1 MASATTGNVRTDD
14 ARDPRPRATGPAM
27 EFAVERRGSPRM
39 MTPARVPVDACGSHS
54 RARSECRRPKGDR
67 LRIDVPDSTFE
78 KTPEAEHGGAEH
90 LVLSSRDRLAALAA
104 LASELGAADAHAD
117 ASALADRIAEGR
129 FFVACVGEFKRG
141 KSTLINALVERAVL
155 PTGIVPVTAVPTV
168 LRHGTAPR
176 ARVRHRDGGW
186 QEIAVETLA
195 DWVTEERNP
204 ANERGVA
211 AIEVFLPAATL
222 EDGISLVDTP
232 GLGSVFTSASERT
245 KAFVPHID
253 VAVLVTGVDP
263 PVSGDEL
270 SLLASLAPDVDT
282 VFVVV
287 NKVDRHAPEEI
298 EHAVAFIERVVSE
311 RLQSRPH
318 PPRLRVFRVSA
329 AAALHGEP
337 ARFEWD
343 ALGHALRDV
352 AAASGRSLLR
362 AAAARGV
369 ARLRERLRR
378 EIAVRREA
386 LTRPIAET
394 VARVDALRAMTA
406 DVEHRRVVLG
416 HLLAAEEQALHRTLE
431 EWRDRFMAECAGV
444 VEVELDGTL
453 AVIDT
458 GKRGPARRR
467 EAMDRARA
475 IAREQLRPW
484 FARVSEAGEAAYR
497 ELTAR
502 HVSVANEYLGRL
514 LPTIEPDS
522 SGVGDTAFDVDAG
535 FRVRSGFYHTDM
547 MTIGSPVAPG
557 AWTLDLVASPAVTTR
572 RIRRDALAY
581 LHRLLEVNT
590 SRVLGDIRDRVLESR
605 RGLQS
610 DVERFLRGMQEAAER
625 GLARARE
632 ARDGGERA
640 VQEELERLDRIAGRL
655 RSMADDSGAD

>member
-1 MASATTGNVRTDD
+1 MD
-14 ARDPRPRATGPAM
+14 
-27 EFAVERRGSPRM
+27 
-39 MTPARVPVDACGSHS
+39 H
-54 RARSECRRPKGDR
+54 

-78 KTPEAEHGGAEH
+78 RTLEVEHGGEEH
-90 LVLSSRDRLAALAA
+90 PMLSSRDRLAHLAA
-104 LASELGAADAHAD
+104 LANELGAADAHAD
-117 ASALADRIAEGR
+117 AAALADRIAEGR

-141 KSTLINALVERAVL
+141 KSTLINALVQRAVL

-168 LRHGTAPR
+168 LRHGATPR
-176 ARVRHRDGGW
+176 ARVRHREGGW
-186 QEIAVETLA
+186 EEIAVEALA

-204 ANERGVA
+204 GNQRAVA
-211 AIEVFLPAATL
+211 AIEVFLPAAML
-222 EDGISLVDTP
+222 EDGVSLVDTP
-232 GLGSVFTSASERT
+232 GLGSVFTSASETT

-298 EHAVAFIERVVSE
+298 GHAVAFIERVVGE

-318 PPRLRVFRVSA
+318 PPKLHVFRVSA
-329 AAALHGEP
+329 AAAIGGEP
-337 ARFEWD
+337 TRFDWE
-343 ALGHALRDV
+343 ALTHALRNV

-416 HLLAAEEQALHRTLE
+416 HLLAAEEEALHRTLE
-431 EWRDRFMAECAGV
+431 EWRDRFMAGCDGV
-444 VEVELDGTL
+444 AAAELDRAL
-453 AVIDT
+453 AVIDS
-458 GKRGPARRR
+458 GRRGPARRR
-467 EAMDRARA
+467 QAMESARV

-484 FARVSEAGEAAYR
+484 FARVSDTGEAAYR

-514 LPTIEPDS
+514 VPAIEPDS
-522 SGVGDTAFDVDAG
+522 SGARGDALDVEAG
-535 FRVRSGFYHTDM
+535 FRVRSSFYHTDM
-547 MTIGSPVAPG
+547 MTIASPVAPG
-557 AWTLDLVASPAVTTR
+557 AWVLDLVAPRAVTTR

-610 DVERFLRGMQEAAER
+610 DVERFLRGMQETAER

-640 VQEELERLDRIAGRL
+640 VQEELARLDRITGRL
-655 RSMADDSGAD
+655 QSAAGHSDAD